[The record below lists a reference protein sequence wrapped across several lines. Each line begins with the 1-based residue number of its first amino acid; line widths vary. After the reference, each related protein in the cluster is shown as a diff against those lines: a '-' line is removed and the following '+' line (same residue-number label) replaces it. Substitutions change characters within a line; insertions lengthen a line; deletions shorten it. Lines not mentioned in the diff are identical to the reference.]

1 MAFPEPKD
9 ASGRTNGEHRSGGQ
23 EVHLPH
29 TYTHPPPPTPI
40 AIIGMSMRLPGGVD
54 KEAKLWDLL
63 VNKKDAISPVPK
75 DRYKGHGKSGLL
87 DTNQGYFLNDLDL
100 AQMDA
105 GFFSMS
111 KAEADQLDP
120 HHRLLLEV
128 VYEAFESAG
137 ETKWRGKDIGCYVGF
152 SAEDWNDLQAK
163 DPQDFP
169 TYRVTGSFDFALA
182 NRVSYEYDLR
192 GPR

>member
-1 MAFPEPKD
+1 MAECLKE
-9 ASGRTNGEHRSGGQ
+9 SG
-23 EVHLPH
+23 VHESR
-29 TYTHPPPPTPI
+29 PPSPI
-40 AIIGMSMRLPGGVD
+40 AIVGISMRLPGGID
-54 KEAKLWDLL
+54 NETKFWDFL
-63 VNKKDAISPVPK
+63 VNKKDAKSFVPK
-75 DRYKGHGKSGLL
+75 NRYKGHGTAGFL
-87 DTNQGYFLNDLDL
+87 DLTQGYFLQDVDLTE
-100 AQMDA
+100 MDS

-137 ETKWRGKDIGCYVGF
+137 ETGWRGRDIGCYVGF

-169 TYRVTGSFDFALA
+169 MHRMTGSFDFALA
-182 NRVSYEYDLR
+182 NRISYEYDLR